1 MYAKYAER
9 LNMTE
14 FINGVEY
21 LYTIPAEEPTS
32 YWILVAI
39 FFFAFAFFVIV
50 FFVDSIW
57 DGFEGIVAA
66 LLLAAIATLLSFFVI
81 KSNNGNEL
89 LPERYAVTISD
100 EVSVNEFTD
109 NYTIVEQKG
118 NVYIIEVK
126 GNEHD

>member
-1 MYAKYAER
+1 
-9 LNMTE
+9 MTE

-39 FFFAFAFFVIV
+39 FFIAFALFGIMFLVC
-50 FFVDSIW
+50 SYW
-57 DGFEGIVAA
+57 GGFEDIVTA

-81 KSNNGNEL
+81 KSNNANEL
-89 LPERYAVTISD
+89 LPERYAVNISD
-100 EVSVNEFTD
+100 DVSMNEFTD

-126 GNEHD
+126 DNEHD

>member
-1 MYAKYAER
+1 
-9 LNMTE
+9 MTE

-39 FFFAFAFFVIV
+39 FFIAFALFGIMSLVCSSCGD
-50 FFVDSIW
+50 FVD
-57 DGFEGIVAA
+57 IVVA
-66 LLLAAIATLLSFFVI
+66 LLLAAIATLLSFFAI
-81 KSNNGNEL
+81 KSINANEL
-89 LPERYAVTISD
+89 LPDRYAVTISND
-100 EVSVNEFTD
+100 VNMNEFAD

-118 NVYIIEVK
+118 NVYIIKVK

>member
-1 MYAKYAER
+1 
-9 LNMTE
+9 MTE

-21 LYTIPAEEPTS
+21 LYTIPAEEPIS

-39 FFFAFAFFVIV
+39 FFFAFALFGVMSIV
-50 FFVDSIW
+50 YSSRDDFVD
-57 DGFEGIVAA
+57 IVVA

-81 KSNNGNEL
+81 KNHNANEL
-89 LPERYAVTISD
+89 NPERYAANISD
-100 EVSVNEFTD
+100 EVSMNEFAD

-126 GNEHD
+126 GNEHEGTIS

>member
-1 MYAKYAER
+1 
-9 LNMTE
+9 MTE

-21 LYTIPAEEPTS
+21 LYTIPAGEPIS

-39 FFFAFAFFVIV
+39 FFAFALFGIMFLVCSPWGDFEDIV
-50 FFVDSIW
+50 
-57 DGFEGIVAA
+57 GA

-81 KSNNGNEL
+81 KNHNANEL
-89 LPERYAVTISD
+89 NPERYAVNISD
-100 EVSVNEFTD
+100 EVSMNEFAD

-126 GNEHD
+126 DNEHD

>member
-1 MYAKYAER
+1 
-9 LNMTE
+9 MTE

-32 YWILVAI
+32 YWISVAI
-39 FFFAFAFFVIV
+39 FFIAFALFGIMFLDYS
-50 FFVDSIW
+50 FW
-57 DGFEGIVAA
+57 GGFEERVAA
-66 LLLAAIATLLSFFVI
+66 SIMAAIVTLLSFFVI
-81 KSNNGNEL
+81 KSHNANEL
-89 LPERYAVTISD
+89 LPERYAVNISD
-100 EVSVNEFTD
+100 EVSMNEFAD

>member
-1 MYAKYAER
+1 
-9 LNMTE
+9 MTE

-39 FFFAFAFFVIV
+39 FFIAFVLFGIIV
-50 FFVDSIW
+50 YSFW
-57 DGFEGIVAA
+57 GGFEDIVAA
-66 LLLAAIATLLSFFVI
+66 LLLAAIATLLSFFAI
-81 KSNNGNEL
+81 KSNNANEL

-100 EVSVNEFTD
+100 DADMNEFVG

-126 GNEHD
+126 GEQK

>member
-1 MYAKYAER
+1 
-9 LNMTE
+9 MTE

-39 FFFAFAFFVIV
+39 FFIAFALFGIMFLVYS
-50 FFVDSIW
+50 FW
-57 DGFEGIVAA
+57 DGFEDIVAA
-66 LLLAAIATLLSFFVI
+66 LLLAAIATLLSFFAI
-81 KSNNGNEL
+81 KSNNANEL

-100 EVSVNEFTD
+100 DADMNEFVG

-126 GNEHD
+126 GEQK

>member
-1 MYAKYAER
+1 
-9 LNMTE
+9 MTE

-21 LYTIPAEEPTS
+21 LFTIPAEEPIS

-39 FFFAFAFFVIV
+39 FFIAFVLLF
-50 FFVDSIW
+50 SIMFLVW
-57 DGFEGIVAA
+57 SNCDGFQVEYTVAA
-66 LLLAAIATLLSFFVI
+66 LLLAAIATLLSFFAI
-81 KSNNGNEL
+81 KSNNANEL

-100 EVSVNEFTD
+100 EVSMDEFTD

>member
-1 MYAKYAER
+1 
-9 LNMTE
+9 MTE

-21 LYTIPAEEPTS
+21 LYSIPAEEPIS

-39 FFFAFAFFVIV
+39 FFIAFALFGVMFVV
-50 FFVDSIW
+50 CPYW
-57 DGFEGIVAA
+57 GGFEDIVAA

-81 KSNNGNEL
+81 KNHNDNEL
-89 LPERYAVTISD
+89 NPERYAVHISD
-100 EVSVNEFTD
+100 EVSMNEFTD

-126 GNEHD
+126 DNEYD

>member
-1 MYAKYAER
+1 
-9 LNMTE
+9 MTE

-21 LYTIPAEEPTS
+21 LYTIQAEEPIS

-39 FFFAFAFFVIV
+39 FFIAFALFSIMSSDCSSDFVEIV
-50 FFVDSIW
+50 V
-57 DGFEGIVAA
+57 A

-81 KSNNGNEL
+81 KNHNANEL
-89 LPERYAVTISD
+89 NPERYAVTISD
-100 EVSVNEFTD
+100 DVKMNEFAES
-109 NYTIVEQKG
+109 YTIVEQKG

>member
-1 MYAKYAER
+1 
-9 LNMTE
+9 MTE

-39 FFFAFAFFVIV
+39 FFIAFVV
-50 FFVDSIW
+50 FGITMFISSFLDTFK
-57 DGFEGIVAA
+57 DIVAA
-66 LLLAAIATLLSFFVI
+66 LLLAAIATLMPFFAI
-81 KSNNGNEL
+81 KNHNANEL
-89 LPERYAVTISD
+89 SPERYAVTISD
-100 EVSVNEFTD
+100 DVNMSEFIG

-126 GNEHD
+126 DNKHD